1 MRPGEGSFRGRAG
14 GAVEALMRAEAEVV
28 GEGEFEP
35 CCREDPVD
43 SAEALFDAESCGRLA
58 EYPDLTLEQ
67 VYAALAYYYG
77 HKEEIEADFA
87 REQEAASDF
96 DSRKAEL
103 LARRAR
109 ESWPGEW
116 PGERPPCAWIRLYGR
131 THGRGR
137 P

>member
-1 MRPGEGSFRGRAG
+1 MDVVWLHKEGRTPEQIR
-14 GAVEALMRAEAEVV
+14 
-28 GEGEFEP
+28 
-35 CCREDPVD
+35 
-43 SAEALFDAESCGRLA
+43 A

-67 VYAALAYYYG
+67 AYAALAYYYG

-109 ESWPGEW
+109 E
-116 PGERPPCAWIRLYGR
+116 
-131 THGRGR
+131 
-137 P
+137 

>member
-1 MRPGEGSFRGRAG
+1 MSAMAATAARAVYSHVTKTPGVCGGKACIDSTRIRVMDVVWLHKEGRTP
-14 GAVEALMRAEAEVV
+14 EQI
-28 GEGEFEP
+28 
-35 CCREDPVD
+35 
-43 SAEALFDAESCGRLA
+43 LA

-77 HKEEIEADFA
+77 HKEEIEADFV

-109 ESWPGEW
+109 E
-116 PGERPPCAWIRLYGR
+116 
-131 THGRGR
+131 
-137 P
+137 